1 MAINKQAVTILAAT
15 SVPAGT
21 TAAAPIV
28 GAAVDVRAFA
38 GGEWAYK
45 ISNAASAPTVP
56 CTLVLQTSHDGA
68 NWFDYFTVGGA
79 AGASAVSSGS
89 VSMSAGVMY
98 ARAIAYGNTTN
109 AVTVESHLQARVG

>member
-21 TAAAPIV
+21 SSASPVT

-38 GGEWAYK
+38 GGEWGYK
-45 ISNAASAPTVP
+45 ISNGASAPTVP
-56 CTLVLQTSHDGA
+56 CTLVLQTSADGT
-68 NWFDYFTVGGA
+68 NWYDYFAVGGA
-79 AGASAVSSGS
+79 SGASGVASGS
-89 VSMSAGVMY
+89 VTMTRGVMY

-109 AVTVESHLQARVG
+109 AVTVESTLQAVVG